1 VLQVIADPITWYG
14 VAAVVYAGL
23 GIQVFMPGMG
33 SLLRMQRLL
42 LAAAGLAWALYFGLA
57 DRLTGLDPVLASD
70 LAFSLDFGLLLAW
83 FALLSRLL
91 RGPYK
96 QSMPETV
103 RRGLYLFWGL
113 IALASVVGLWLS
125 DISNLGATIL
135 AAMLLAAA
143 LACLAM
149 VTQLHR
155 DSPVEDRA
163 AMRAFVAAGV
173 LLAAPQ
179 AIYFSLISLSGS
191 LPESWSI
198 FRTLPVGLAGLLL
211 MRATQIR
218 PQWSLAV
225 FVSPQARAYA
235 PRFLGSLG
243 LLLLLLGQIPVLR
256 ALPPEV
262 ARLLAFASTLGLG
275 LPLFAL
281 LFSESLG
288 ARLRVFISKH
298 FLPFRYDYREEWLR
312 LIETLAAP
320 VQRRPLPERT
330 IVGADCRQSG
340 RHPVVTPAG
349 RRAL

>member
-1 VLQVIADPITWYG
+1 MLQVIADPITWYG

-173 LLAAPQ
+173 LLALNVPTVVPFLEQ
-179 AIYFSLISLSGS
+179 LLGFQVMPGDVYYVTAIPSVLETEDVTIIAIAAFIL
-191 LPESWSI
+191 
-198 FRTLPVGLAGLLL
+198 T
-211 MRATQIR
+211 
-218 PQWSLAV
+218 SLA
-225 FVSPQARAYA
+225 
-235 PRFLGSLG
+235 
-243 LLLLLLGQIPVLR
+243 
-256 ALPPEV
+256 
-262 ARLLAFASTLGLG
+262 TL
-275 LPLFAL
+275 
-281 LFSESLG
+281 
-288 ARLRVFISKH
+288 
-298 FLPFRYDYREEWLR
+298 Y
-312 LIETLAAP
+312 
-320 VQRRPLPERT
+320 
-330 IVGADCRQSG
+330 
-340 RHPVVTPAG
+340 PA
-349 RRAL
+349 RRAAAVNPAVALRYE